1 MAKDKYEISLWE
13 DYIVA
18 AKTVNDITVPEHYE
32 EKKVVTI
39 GSDSMTADCRAVEP
53 KLVENVNG
61 TNTLTFKMFYVYT
74 DEHGEKYQNPFL
86 NLLVNERKVKAFWKD
101 KWYDFVIKNC
111 QENSEDKSIT
121 YTCTDLFINELSK
134 TGFDIELDADLNN
147 NQGTA
152 EELAQKVLEG
162 TDWVVDLN
170 SCQTIQQE
178 KEEPVYEFTLENSL
192 IATNETTGTSEVTIN
207 SGSKILFFY
216 QEIQD
221 IIQSSATSGSSYLQF
236 AYAESYATEANSQLV
251 VNADCY
257 STQNALSWTID
268 RSGDGP
274 YITFTGIGTLYY
286 NTNISDRYR
295 ASRLVKSQKCSYD
308 PLTEKYCYVYE
319 ALDSIIETTASAS
332 SADIDPTGGEE
343 PSEASTQY
351 VADKGDLIYCYRTIE
366 FKDPTVVN
374 NLVTNNRDFTDTTGW
389 TDTGAAVA
397 WYPILDAPSTGDYV
411 YSGKSYLKIT
421 GVASNSIQRAT
432 NNYLPEGFRKGDTFI
447 FRYIAR
453 KTNGANNAPTDV
465 FCTDNVG
472 PIVKPYIGKSRKE
485 TYFDLVSN
493 TPTCYS
499 VSSDINDGYWVE
511 YQLTCQKSAT
521 ISKIYEEKIKLIFEI
536 TKRNNEQNSVWFQ
549 EVQLF
554 PLVEGEDPQTGQ
566 TKRINPG
573 EMDTLSISQ
582 TYYTYYNYTKS
593 QSYVDKNDIQDLYH
607 GTTEWNES
615 RIKAIYNDNFEKIRS
630 ITVKQSNR
638 FNILQTIAETFECWM
653 DFQIEHDQSGK
664 TIYDNGCPRKKVI
677 IKKDLGQ
684 EVGVGFVYG
693 IDLKSIQR
701 TIQSD
706 QIVTKTIVSPN
717 ANEHATNGFCT
728 IARSEENYP
737 RTNFIL
743 NFDYY
748 ITQGLLDGGELN
760 KDLYLTTPDVIG
772 YYYNLNRLNKQYD
785 EITDLYTQK
794 NNELTKQKALLE
806 VYDTTISALT
816 AEITQIE
823 ADLVQYTGV
832 TWGQVSKWV
841 AAHPTDQTANTY
853 FNNYKIQTN
862 QKNFYTDLKDKLQI
876 SVNKLMEFVEGEK
889 SAQKTIT
896 DQLKD
901 LNLQFYKKYSRY
913 IQEGSWTSE
922 DYMDD
927 NLYYLDALSVAY
939 TSSRPQISYTI
950 SVLRLSHLEEFKNK
964 VFHLGDISFIQD
976 TEFFGYVDA
985 ARKTPYKEKV
995 LVSEIVSNFD
1005 DPSQDTITIQNY
1017 KTQFEDLFQRITS
1030 TTQSLQ
1036 YASGQYA
1043 RAASIVEPE
1052 GIINPQTLQNSIAF
1066 NEQLVISAQN
1076 ESVITDATGITVTD
1090 VTDPNKKT
1098 KVTSGGVIITADGGR
1113 TWTSA
1118 VTGGG
1123 LNTQALTAGA
1133 INVDS
1138 ITVLNGLHSSFR
1150 WDNQG
1155 INAFYQSN
1163 DGINLSKFV
1172 RYDYNGIYGWHGEGD
1187 PPATYEG
1194 ILASAPFGMTWD
1206 GFFMKNRYLG
1216 HYVEIS
1222 STEDLRVVYTSDSA
1236 DIDLIKIGK
1245 LDDQSYGIR
1254 FKDNKGNIT
1263 LKTANDGTLWLD
1275 NKLSISRSTDS
1286 YVVELG
1292 SLGKVDNE
1300 SVQRVIYAGTA
1311 GDSKEFIVYEDG
1323 SMKATAGTFTGTINA
1338 TGGTIGNLTID
1349 QIETGIEEVAKGAYK
1364 VVISAPSDG
1373 TIFVDSNPINLTAAL
1388 YQGDSQVSGNMSYKW
1403 YRNGVEISGATSS
1416 TISAIASPSDIST
1429 YVYTCEI
1436 TYPV

>member
-1 MAKDKYEISLWE
+1 MAKDKYIISLWE
-13 DYIVA
+13 DYPVSEEGNI
-18 AKTVNDITVPEHYE
+18 PRHYE
-32 EKKVVTI
+32 EREIAVI

-86 NLLVNERKVKAFWKD
+86 NLLVNERKVKVFWKD
-101 KWYDFVIKNC
+101 KWYDLVIKNC

-192 IATNETTGTSEVTIN
+192 DAINETAGASGVTID

-236 AYAESYATEANSQLV
+236 AYAENYTTEANSQLV

-257 STQNALSWTID
+257 STENALSWEIKNRQT
-268 RSGDGP
+268 SAP
-274 YITFTGIGTLYY
+274 YIDFGETGKLYY
-286 NTNISDRYR
+286 NTHISDRYR

-332 SADIDPTGGEE
+332 DGDIDPTGGEE
-343 PSEASTQY
+343 SSEASIQY
-351 VADKGDLIYCYRTIE
+351 VADIGDLIYCYRSVE

-397 WYPILDAPSTGDYV
+397 WYPVLDASSTGDYV

-421 GVASNSIQRAT
+421 GVASNSIQHAA
-432 NNYLPEGFRKGDTFI
+432 NDYLPEGFRKGDTFI

-453 KTNGANNAPTDV
+453 KTNSANNAPTSV
-465 FCTDNVG
+465 FCTDSVG
-472 PIVKPYIGKSRKE
+472 PIVKPYIGKSRTE

-493 TPTCYS
+493 TPTCYP
-499 VSSDINDGYWVE
+499 VSSDASEGYWVE
-511 YQLTCQKSAT
+511 YQLTCKKSAT
-521 ISKIYEEKIKLIFEI
+521 ISKIYEEKIKLIFGI

-593 QSYVDKNDIQDLYH
+593 QSYINKNDIQDLYH
-607 GTTEWNES
+607 GTTEWNEPK
-615 RIKAIYNDNFEKIRS
+615 IKAVYNDNFEKIRS

-737 RTNFIL
+737 HTNFIL

-760 KDLYLTTPDVIG
+760 RDLYLTTPDVIG

-806 VYDTTISALT
+806 VYDTTVTALT

-853 FNNYKIQTN
+853 FNNYKVQTN
-862 QKNFYTDLKDKLQI
+862 QKNFYIDLRDKLQI
-876 SVNKLMEFVEGEK
+876 SVNKLTEFAEGEK
-889 SAQKTIT
+889 SAQKAIT
-896 DQLKD
+896 DELKD

-950 SVLRLSHLEEFKNK
+950 SVLRLSYLEEFKNK

-1098 KVTSGGVIITADGGR
+1098 KVTSGGVIFTIDGGR

-1118 VTGGG
+1118 ITGGG

-1155 INAFYQSN
+1155 INAFYQSPA
-1163 DGINLSKFV
+1163 GINLSKFV
-1172 RYDYNGIYGWHGEGD
+1172 RYDYNGIYGWYGEED
-1187 PPATYEG
+1187 PPTTYEG
-1194 ILASAPFGMTWD
+1194 ILASAPFGMTWN
-1206 GFFMKNRYLG
+1206 GFFMRNIDG
-1216 HYVEIS
+1216 NHYVEIS
-1222 STEDLRVVYTSDSA
+1222 NEKDIVVVDATNSAKPIDRV
-1236 DIDLIKIGK
+1236 KIGK
-1245 LDDQSYGIR
+1245 LGDNYYGMR
-1254 FKDNKGNIT
+1254 LRNSNGDVT
-1263 LKTANDGTLWLD
+1263 LETTDSGSLWLKD
-1275 NKLSISRSTDS
+1275 SLHIGTTDS
-1286 YVVELG
+1286 QSFEVALG
-1292 SLGKVDNE
+1292 SLGIAAGE
-1300 SVQRVIYAGTA
+1300 SVQRVIYAGTT

-1323 SMKATAGTFTGTINA
+1323 TMKATGGTFTGTINA

-1364 VVISAPSDG
+1364 VVISAPSGG

-1388 YQGDSQVSGNMSYKW
+1388 YQGDSRVSGNMSYKW

-1416 TISAIASPSDIST
+1416 TISAIASPSDTST